1 MLLLGGLRRPRPSR
15 SGLSRHQDVSLCQGG
30 IGDHWAVEI
39 HSSVESRLTMKQK
52 MGLENKSRE
61 HGVSTLSLFLYVVNK
76 L

>member
-39 HSSVESRLTMKQK
+39 HSSVESQPTMK
-52 MGLENKSRE
+52 LENESIE
-61 HGVSTLSLFLYVVNK
+61 HGVFHLVIVFCML
-76 L
+76 